1 MRFRSLLVEARAF
14 VDYGDSSDAVILS
27 EATAKNF
34 RPASLA
40 GRAAAES
47 KDLLL
52 FPGHPGDPQMARAD
66 SNPSPEG
73 DTNLAQ
79 GVSPG

>member
-14 VDYGDSSDAVILS
+14 VDYGNSSDAVILS
-27 EATAKNF
+27 EATEKKF

-40 GRAAAES
+40 GRAGAKS

-52 FPGHPGDPQMARAD
+52 FAGFDWDRTDFGHASSRQSGQVR
-66 SNPSPEG
+66 
-73 DTNLAQ
+73 
-79 GVSPG
+79 